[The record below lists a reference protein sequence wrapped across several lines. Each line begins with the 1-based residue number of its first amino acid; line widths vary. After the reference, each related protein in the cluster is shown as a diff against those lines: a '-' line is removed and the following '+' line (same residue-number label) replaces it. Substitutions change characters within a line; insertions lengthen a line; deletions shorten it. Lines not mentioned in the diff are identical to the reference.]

1 MNLIY
6 GSNSPD
12 AVERLTQTAER
23 RYPDSSRLDWGRP
36 EPFIEAIRKTS
47 SDPVGLYQED
57 SVSVAIIGLI
67 NHGPSGLSQ
76 TAERDAQCA
85 FDEFSRHDLQGL
97 GNLQG
102 QFLVAVSDSANHR
115 LILYPDPSGLRT
127 AYYHQND
134 ETVRFSTNLG
144 TLAEALAGDI
154 EINEAHENF
163 FLSHGFFPFNGTMF
177 DRIQLIPPQH
187 ALIVDQD
194 GLRLQKIVKAN
205 AQPPTNDLNHDVNSM
220 DEDAIIEYIDQA
232 FQKAITDQLS
242 PDKKVGVLLGGF
254 DSALVAAYLAKA
266 GKEVHTYSF
275 YYEDSRYNQAHTDT
289 VADHI
294 GSTHHWIPVNAKTIA
309 DGIRTFDRYFN
320 SPTNWLNYVIQTEAV
335 CRMIREDGI
344 RHVYSG
350 DGCDAAFLGYPRV
363 HTTSVLFN
371 RLGRWPKGLVHFL
384 TRVLDSAV
392 LENTVGRSYTVLLHL
407 IRTLGR
413 DMPERG
419 FLTFRIFDG
428 NSVRHLKAPNYQSA
442 ETSDEALLTRI
453 AAPLKGKSPDR
464 IAYGGKG
471 FLSPNRSKMIGSSD
485 STGVVI
491 QAPYLNPDFKSLA
504 TSLPDELCRPKGSSD
519 AKETG
524 KYILM
529 RMAEKKGYLPRE
541 AIYQKKFAAV
551 DAPVDKWLKCDFRD
565 EGMQFLKDLPFP
577 PNQNFCEALF
587 EEKLIE
593 KLHRKFVASDSITTH
608 GLSLLLTYSRF
619 TRFLHQ

>member
-1 MNLIY
+1 MNIIY

-23 RYPDSSRLDWGRP
+23 RYTDSSRLAWDFR
-36 EPFIEAIRKTS
+36 EPCIEAVRKTS
-47 SDPVGLYQED
+47 SDPVGLHQGD

-76 TAERDAQCA
+76 TAELDAQFA
-85 FDEFSRHDLQGL
+85 FEHFNRNDLDGL

-102 QFLVAVSDSANHR
+102 QFLLAVSDRANHR

-134 ETVRFSTNLG
+134 DIVSFSTNLG
-144 TLAEALAGDI
+144 TLAQALAGDI
-154 EINEAHENF
+154 EINKAHENF

-177 DRIQLIPPQH
+177 DRIKSIPPQH

-194 GLRLQKIVKAN
+194 GFRLQKVVNTN
-205 AQPPTNDLNHDVNSM
+205 AQPLTDEVKYDVNSM
-220 DEDAIIEYIDQA
+220 DEDAIIEYIDQS

-275 YYEDSRYNQAHTDT
+275 YYEDSQYNQAHTDT
-289 VADHI
+289 VANHI

-309 DGIRTFDRYFN
+309 DGIRTFDLYFN

-335 CRMIREDGI
+335 CRMIRDDGI

-350 DGCDAAFLGYPRV
+350 DGCDLAFLGYPRV

-371 RLGRWPKGLVHFL
+371 RLGRWPKSLVCFL

-392 LENTVGRSYTVLLHL
+392 LENTIGRSYTVLLHL
-407 IRTLGR
+407 LRTLGR

-442 ETSDEALLTRI
+442 ETSDEALLTQI

-519 AKETG
+519 TKETG

-529 RMAEKKGYLPRE
+529 RMAEKKNYLPRE

-551 DAPVDKWLKCDFRD
+551 DAPVDKWLKDDFHD
-565 EGMQFLKDLPFP
+565 EGLQILKDLPFS
-577 PNQNFCEALF
+577 PNQNFCDALF
-587 EEKLIE
+587 KEKMIE

-619 TRFLHQ
+619 TRFLNQ